1 MKLGK
6 KIVLTCS
13 AIFIC
18 GFVFSQSADSLLPY
32 LGIAAKNNPTVLQ
45 KFSEYKAALQKV
57 PQVGGLPDPQ
67 FNIGVFLEPMELV
80 NGNQIADMRLMQMF
94 PWFGTLSAA
103 KDEMSLMAKAK
114 FESFRDAKFQL
125 FYEVQRSWF
134 EMQKNQLDIRTSE
147 KNIDLLGIIERL
159 TLVKYKATPTGS
171 SNQTAS
177 SAEIQPANSKNENDN
192 SGGMN
197 SMGNGSGTAVQP
209 STSMQGNSMSSQ
221 TSGTGM
227 ADIYRIQIEMGDLEN
242 SIALLKNQSQ
252 TLAARFNLYLN
263 RPAGMKIYMPD
274 TLKADTLEL
283 SLTAITDSMFAYN
296 PMLGMLDYEQQSL
309 EARKKMVTRMGA
321 PMMGL
326 GVNYSLINK
335 SAMSTSSMNGKDM
348 IMPMAT
354 VSLPIYRGKYKAM
367 QNEAELLR
375 NASKLNYQA
384 TENSL
389 QTEYY
394 QALQLYKD
402 SQRRIK
408 QYENQR
414 LLAKKAL
421 DIMLKT
427 FSTSGADLT
436 DILRIRQQ
444 AYDYELKQIEAV
456 ADQNT
461 AIAWLKRLTAV
472 TRID

>member
-1 MKLGK
+1 
-6 KIVLTCS
+6 
-13 AIFIC
+13 
-18 GFVFSQSADSLLPY
+18 
-32 LGIAAKNNPTVLQ
+32 
-45 KFSEYKAALQKV
+45 
-57 PQVGGLPDPQ
+57 
-67 FNIGVFLEPMELV
+67 
-80 NGNQIADMRLMQMF
+80 
-94 PWFGTLSAA
+94 
-103 KDEMSLMAKAK
+103 
-114 FESFRDAKFQL
+114 
-125 FYEVQRSWF
+125 
-134 EMQKNQLDIRTSE
+134 
-147 KNIDLLGIIERL
+147 
-159 TLVKYKATPTGS
+159 
-171 SNQTAS
+171 
-177 SAEIQPANSKNENDN
+177 
-192 SGGMN
+192 
-197 SMGNGSGTAVQP
+197 MGNGSGTAVQP

-444 AYDYELKQIEAV
+444 AYDYELKQIEAA